1 MEKYIILADSCMDL
15 DKAQREEYGIE
26 NQVRGTIIYPNGE
39 EQTAD
44 LDWEK
49 ISFEEF
55 FHMLENKK
63 NHFRSS
69 LPNQFSI
76 IERYEEYL
84 KKGQDILVV
93 TLSGAMSGTYSSFT
107 TAKNEIIDKYPGRQ
121 ILIVDSRKYSA
132 GINMICLLASENRAK
147 GMSIEENFKD
157 LEERKTHIHQIGI
170 LDDLFFLYRSGRIS
184 KAKAFFGNLAG
195 VKPMADFS
203 IESGMP
209 CTLGNAR
216 GYKAAYKAIEKY
228 LKHFIGSTKGKTLI
242 VTHSIRQA
250 QADAIYE
257 IAKRIAPDAK
267 VICCRMNQS
276 NGVNVGPGLA
286 ACWFVSDDRVSPNCE
301 VERKVMADILA
312 NK

>member
-1 MEKYIILADSCMDL
+1 MENYVILADSCMDL
-15 DKAQREEYGIE
+15 SKAQREEYGIE
-26 NQVRGTIIYPNGE
+26 YPLRGTIVYPNGE
-39 EQTAD
+39 EHIAD
-44 LDWEK
+44 PDWET
-49 ISFEEF
+49 ISFEKF
-55 FHMLENKK
+55 FSLLENKK

-69 LPNQFSI
+69 LPNQFTI

-93 TLSGAMSGTYSSFT
+93 TLSGAMSGTYSSFV
-107 TAKNEIIDKYPGRQ
+107 TARNEIIDKYPERK
-121 ILIVDSRKYSA
+121 IIIVDSRKYSA
-132 GINMICLLASENRAK
+132 GINMVCLLASENRK
-147 GMSIEENFKD
+147 NGMSIEENAKD

-184 KAKAFFGNLAG
+184 KAKAFFGNLVG

-216 GYKAAYKAIEKY
+216 GYQAAYKAIEKY
-228 LKHFIGSTKGKTLI
+228 IKQVIGSTKGKTLI
-242 VTHSIRQA
+242 VTHSIRQK

-257 IAKRIAPDAK
+257 IAKRVAPDAK
-267 VICCRMNQS
+267 IIRCIMNQS

-286 ACWFVSDDRVSPNCE
+286 ACWFVSDERVSPDCE
-301 VERKVMADILA
+301 KERKIMADILA
-312 NK
+312 SK